1 MKKIECFENTGV
13 GLVYIQNVFSHN
25 YSPDLVKYNS
35 NFKIIKPL
43 KVKETIT
50 AIDNSDAKIDIPF
63 KYTESVVPMINP
75 VLNAFYAFS
84 PELET
89 SMNRSL
95 YDKTINYLDYQA
107 RRDVLDAGLS
117 DFTLDLS
124 NGKFPLYMFV
134 VLSTLDRISGSEN
147 LSLTKFNQHGLSSI
161 DVLIDQ
167 ESILGYP
174 LDGLG
179 LNAVDF
185 YHQYLNHTN
194 RFANPWASGVLT
206 FKEFVDSNFMIC
218 INFEKLGITQG
229 KIQLKLKFDEVLK
242 DKKVLLWVPV
252 VERKLIFDKNLDV
265 SVD

>member
-1 MKKIECFENTGV
+1 MNKTGEN
-13 GLVYIQNVFSHN
+13 
-25 YSPDLVKYNS
+25 
-35 NFKIIKPL
+35 
-43 KVKETIT
+43 
-50 AIDNSDAKIDIPF
+50 IDIPF
-63 KYTESVVPMINP
+63 NYTEAVVPIINP

-89 SMNRSL
+89 TMNRSL
-95 YDKTINYLDYQA
+95 YDKKINYLDYQA

-117 DFTLDLS
+117 DFTLDLG
-124 NGKFPLYMFV
+124 NGKFPLYLFI
-134 VLSTLDRISGSEN
+134 VLSTLDRISGSEK
-147 LSLTKFNQHGLSSI
+147 LSLTKFEQLGLSSI

-167 ESILGYP
+167 ESILGFP

-194 RFANPWASGVLT
+194 RFANPWSSGVLT
-206 FKEFVDSNFMIC
+206 FKEYVDSNFMIC
-218 INFEKLGITQG
+218 INFEKLGITEG